1 MSLYAG
7 AGNDDC
13 PAVAFLTDSLDR
25 HGAVRLVAAA
35 AAGGAKADAGAVDSS
50 IHPANK
56 NEAANPRM
64 VVGDEKE

>member
-1 MSLYAG
+1 L
-7 AGNDDC
+7 
-13 PAVAFLTDSLDR
+13 
-25 HGAVRLVAAA
+25 AAA
-35 AAGGAKADAGAVDSS
+35 AAGAKADAGAADSS